1 MPGLKLLSVPDALRP
16 GRPSLAL
23 APLRSSGAS
32 TSALAVALGRARPQE
47 GLRVQACGKVSRK
60 VSRRVSKEVSRPR
73 RCTGVLTHLQACSEL
88 LLGKGAAVRGGEL
101 GAERRPLVADRLQR
115 GAVCSVVRCAMHA
128 AVHAAVHVT
137 VNAAR
142 G

>member
-1 MPGLKLLSVPDALRP
+1 MPGLKLLSVPDALHP

-88 LLGKGAAVRGGEL
+88 LLGKGATTYL
-101 GAERRPLVADRLQR
+101 L
-115 GAVCSVVRCAMHA
+115 
-128 AVHAAVHVT
+128 T
-137 VNAAR
+137 Y
-142 G
+142 